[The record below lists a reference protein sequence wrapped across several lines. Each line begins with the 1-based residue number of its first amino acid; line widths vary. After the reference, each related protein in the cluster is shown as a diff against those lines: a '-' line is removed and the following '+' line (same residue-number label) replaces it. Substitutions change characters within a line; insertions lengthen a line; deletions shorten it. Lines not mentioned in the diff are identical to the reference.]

1 MLVFGGMQMWGQTY
15 HDLSVGTFS
24 QDWTNTGL
32 ITTNDNWTGVPSI
45 IGYRGDA
52 ITAVT
57 GSDPQT
63 LLGEG
68 TITIDV
74 IANQTNPNTNISG
87 GIAEFEITDPVV
99 AFQGSGTADAPN
111 IVIYLN
117 TTGVTTIQVGYNLRD
132 VDGSADN
139 AVQPVALQYRV
150 GTTGDFTNI
159 PEAFVADASTGPS
172 LAVLVTPVSITL
184 PSVAE
189 NQSQLQL
196 RIITSNAVGSDE
208 WIGID
213 DIVISGMTGG
223 NPLPSI
229 TNITQTPILPL
240 SSQSVSVSADVTD
253 DGTVTGVELHWGT
266 ISGSLLTT
274 IAMSVSS
281 GDTYTTDTDIAA
293 QAAET
298 TIYYEIQATDD
309 NSGVSTS
316 SEQSYQVLAN
326 EPTNHVTGFTATAN
340 SGTTITVSWTDSDA
354 GSYLVKGSFIS
365 YDDIVAPVDGVAI
378 ANGAL
383 VQNVASGTQT
393 FQYTGL
399 TPFTTYYF
407 KVYPY
412 NGSGAA
418 VNYKTDGIVP
428 QQTATTQDIY
438 FRSAASGPWNAF
450 ATWEISSDNS
460 SWAPSTAEIPVY
472 INSDVTIQ
480 TGHLVTVPLSY
491 YNGAAKNLTVE
502 TGATL
507 YANSS
512 TGACFVYVYGDF
524 LNDGTVGGPTDVI
537 GFDIEGTSCLLSGSG
552 SFIAARIAKFTTLNT
567 TTHFTIDQNV
577 TLIYTST
584 TSPALRNGTTGTSF
598 DIVLA
603 AGKQLTVP
611 NAKIDLTG
619 CTLTLKSDATGT
631 ASLIDNGTIDGM
643 NGSNVAVERYI
654 TGGVWHDLSAS
665 TQNQTVNNLYFN
677 GTPDVWL
684 NSYNEPDRTRIP
696 IVSLDTPLPSGAG
709 FEIWVQSG
717 NNVTVSFD
725 GALRNTDVMLN
736 TTSTNPPLMYSGPE
750 PLGYNLIGNPFACPL
765 DWDLGT
771 WNLTD
776 ISGTIWVWDPVA
788 GSYKDRTGG
797 VGGLTD
803 GIIPMG
809 QGFFVQTTSDLASI
823 TIPIDARA
831 HSTQPYYK
839 SVTNAPD
846 HLWLKAIKGERNDQ
860 LTIVFAEDATEGYDN
875 GRDARKMAAYGGN
888 APKIYAIE
896 LNETFGI
903 DGLPLLTEA
912 GRMVKVMYHVGE
924 SGEQQLVANLDL
936 LPDVNV
942 LLEDLHT
949 GVVQDLNENPM
960 YLFEGQEG
968 DDPNRFTLYFN
979 PTALTIQDIG
989 DKSELQV
996 YAFKNDIFIRS
1007 QGTAINSSKTIWVYD
1022 LYGRVILNTVI
1033 PPSTLTKIPV
1043 DVKNTP
1049 LIVRVSGS
1057 GSVVTAKVMI
1067 N

>member
-1 MLVFGGMQMWGQTY
+1 MKQKLLTTMMLAVMLVFGGNVMWGQTSFTATY
-15 HDLSVGTFS
+15 TFTGT
-24 QDWTNTGL
+24 TGNVSSFAYNGTVYDG
-32 ITTNDNWTGVPSI
+32 ITPS
-45 IGYRGDA
+45 D
-52 ITAVT
+52 
-57 GSDPQT
+57 
-63 LLGEG
+63 
-68 TITIDV
+68 
-74 IANQTNPNTNISG
+74 
-87 GIAEFEITDPVV
+87 
-99 AFQGSGTADAPN
+99 
-111 IVIYLN
+111 IVKV
-117 TTGVTTIQVGYNLRD
+117 GVTT
-132 VDGSADN
+132 SS
-139 AVQPVALQYRV
+139 
-150 GTTGDFTNI
+150 
-159 PEAFVADASTGPS
+159 STGNFRATNWAIDPGTIGD
-172 LAVLVTPVSITL
+172 LDGVVDLGKYIGFTIDAVSGYKFTVTSINFGVGRSSTGIR
-184 PSVAE
+184 
-189 NQSQLQL
+189 QSEW
-196 RIITSNAVGSDE
+196 RGSDDSYGSIINNYTTLNAGLTNDAGVLTNPDVNSSWTANVLE
-208 WIGID
+208 PGASYID
-213 DIVISGMTGG
+213 ILTSAGFRYYLYNAEGTAGTAGLQGAITISGTFQVASGD
-223 NPLPSI
+223 PSPSI
-229 TNITQTPILPL
+229 TNITHTPDLPL
-240 SSQSVSVSADVTD
+240 SSQTVSVSADVTD

-266 ISGSLLTT
+266 VSGSLSTT

-281 GDTYTTDTDIAA
+281 GDTYTTNTDIPA

-316 SEQSYQVLAN
+316 SEQTYQVITD
-326 EPTNHVTGFTATAN
+326 EPTGHVSGFIATAN
-340 SGTTITVSWTDSDA
+340 SGTMLTLSWIDSDA
-354 GSYLVKGSFIS
+354 GNYLIKGSTVGY
-365 YDDIVAPVDGVAI
+365 YDILAPVDGVAV
-378 ANGAL
+378 ANSAL
-383 VQNVASGTQT
+383 VQNVASGVQT
-393 FQYTGL
+393 YQFTGL
-399 TPFTTYYF
+399 TPSTSYYF
-407 KVYPY
+407 MLYPY
-412 NGSGAA
+412 NGTGGA

-428 QQTATTQDIY
+428 QQTATTLPLY
-438 FRSAASGPWNAF
+438 FRSVASGNWNAF

-512 TGACFVYVYGDF
+512 IGACFVYVYGDF
-524 LNDGTVGGPTDVI
+524 FNDGTVGGPTDVI

-603 AGKQLTVP
+603 AGRQLTVP

-619 CTLTLKSDATGT
+619 CSLTLKSDATGT
-631 ASLIDNGTIDGM
+631 ASLLDNGTIDGM
-643 NGSNVAVERYI
+643 NGSNVIVERYI
-654 TGGVWHDLSAS
+654 TGGMWHDMSAS
-665 TQNQTVNNLYFN
+665 TQSQTVNNLYFN

-725 GALRNTDVMLN
+725 GALRTTDVMLN

-846 HLWLKAIKGERNDQ
+846 HMWLKAIKGERNDQ

-912 GRMVKVMYHVGE
+912 GRMVKVMYYVGE

-960 YLFEGQEG
+960 YLFEGQEE

-1007 QGTAINSSKTIWVYD
+1007 QGKAINSSKTIWVYD
-1022 LYGRVILNTVI
+1022 VYGRIILNTVLA
-1033 PPSTLTKIPV
+1033 PSTITKIPL
-1043 DVKNTP
+1043 DVKNTTV
-1049 LIVRVSGS
+1049 IVKVAGS
-1057 GSVVTAKVMI
+1057 GSVVTSKVFI